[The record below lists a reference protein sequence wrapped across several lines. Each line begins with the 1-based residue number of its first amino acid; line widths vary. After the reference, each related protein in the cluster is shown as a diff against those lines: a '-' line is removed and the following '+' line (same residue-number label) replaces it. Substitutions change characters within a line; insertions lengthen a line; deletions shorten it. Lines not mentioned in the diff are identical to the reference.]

1 MNLDIVPLLACAG
14 LLFLVSLVCAATATL
29 RLNREIGPAGYSAA
43 LLPATFGGFQ
53 QSVEERRRRT
63 VVLMDRQRIGVAI
76 EAQLILSTL
85 TEEQPRALAVLTGE

>member
-1 MNLDIVPLLACAG
+1 
-14 LLFLVSLVCAATATL
+14 
-29 RLNREIGPAGYSAA
+29 
-43 LLPATFGGFQ
+43 
-53 QSVEERRRRT
+53 VEERRRRT